1 MDASSPDLLKL
12 LQELNAIGIA
22 LSAEQDHNRLL
33 EMILVRAKEITHA
46 DGGTLYS
53 RTEDDHLKFEIM
65 LTESLGIAMG
75 GTSGEPIPYAPL
87 PLYDE
92 EGRPNNQM
100 VAACA
105 ALSGK
110 TINIPDAYV
119 NEEFDFSGTRKFD
132 EQTGYRS
139 KSFLTVPMT
148 NHENDIIGVLQ
159 LLNARDPK
167 TGDVKTFS
175 RLHQQLVESL
185 ASQAAVT
192 ITNKSLIDAQ
202 RKLFDSLIQLI
213 ANAIDEKSPYTA
225 GHCRRVPVLV
235 EMLADAACR
244 MNVGPLKNFDLTDDE
259 RYELSV
265 AAWLHDCGKI
275 TTPEYV
281 VDKPTKLS
289 TPFDRID
296 LVATRLEVLK
306 RDAEITAL
314 RRKLS
319 EAEGDKTKADLSDDE
334 EYQALLI
341 PLVIGVLQLLN
352 ARDPKTGDVKT
363 FSRLHQQLVESLAS
377 QAAVTITNKSLI
389 DAQRKLFDSLIQ
401 LIANAIDEK
410 SPYTAGHC
418 RRVPVLVEMLADA
431 ACRMNVGPLKNFD
444 LTDDERYELSVAAW
458 LHDCGKITTPEY
470 VVDKPTKLSTPFDR
484 IDLVATRLEVLKRD
498 AEITAL
504 RRKLSEAEGDKTKA
518 DLSDDEEYQALL
530 KQLDEDFAFLRR
542 CNIGGESMLDEDR
555 ERVTQIGQYRWAN
568 SNGDEITFLNDDE
581 IYNLH
586 ISRGTLTEEE
596 REIINNHVVVTIK
609 MLESLPYP
617 KHLKR
622 VPEYAGGH
630 HERMDGT
637 GYPNRLTKDDM
648 SIPARMVAIADV
660 FEALTA
666 RDRPYKSAMSL
677 SEALV
682 IMGRMKQSHHIDA
695 DLFDVFVRERV
706 YARYAEQYLE
716 PREIDD
722 VDLNKIPGYSPSKN
736 EQSA

>member
-65 LTESLGIAMG
+65 LTESLGITMG
-75 GTSGEPIPYAPL
+75 GTSGEPVPYAPL

-148 NHENDIIGVLQ
+148 NHENEIIGVLQ

-167 TGDVKTFS
+167 TGEVETFS
-175 RLHQQLVESL
+175 KLHQQLVESL

-275 TTPEYV
+275 TTPEHV

-296 LVATRLEVLK
+296 LVETRLEVLK

-334 EYQALLI
+334 EYQA
-341 PLVIGVLQLLN
+341 Q
-352 ARDPKTGDVKT
+352 
-363 FSRLHQQLVESLAS
+363 
-377 QAAVTITNKSLI
+377 
-389 DAQRKLFDSLIQ
+389 
-401 LIANAIDEK
+401 
-410 SPYTAGHC
+410 
-418 RRVPVLVEMLADA
+418 
-431 ACRMNVGPLKNFD
+431 
-444 LTDDERYELSVAAW
+444 
-458 LHDCGKITTPEY
+458 
-470 VVDKPTKLSTPFDR
+470 
-484 IDLVATRLEVLKRD
+484 
-498 AEITAL
+498 
-504 RRKLSEAEGDKTKA
+504 
-518 DLSDDEEYQALL
+518 L

-586 ISRGTLTEEE
+586 IGRGTLTEEE

-617 KHLKR
+617 KHLRR

-648 SIPARMVAIADV
+648 SIPARMVAIADI

-666 RDRPYKSAMSL
+666 RDRPYKNAMSL

-722 VDLNKIPGYSPSKN
+722 VDLNKIPGYSPSKE

>member
-12 LQELNAIGIA
+12 LRELNAIGIA

-65 LTESLGIAMG
+65 LTESLGITMG
-75 GTSGEPIPYAPL
+75 GTSGEPVPYAPL

-148 NHENDIIGVLQ
+148 NHENEIIGVLQ

-167 TGDVKTFS
+167 TGEVETFS
-175 RLHQQLVESL
+175 KLHQQLVESL

-275 TTPEYV
+275 TTPEHV

-296 LVATRLEVLK
+296 LVETRLEVLK

-334 EYQALLI
+334 EYQA
-341 PLVIGVLQLLN
+341 Q
-352 ARDPKTGDVKT
+352 
-363 FSRLHQQLVESLAS
+363 
-377 QAAVTITNKSLI
+377 
-389 DAQRKLFDSLIQ
+389 
-401 LIANAIDEK
+401 
-410 SPYTAGHC
+410 
-418 RRVPVLVEMLADA
+418 
-431 ACRMNVGPLKNFD
+431 
-444 LTDDERYELSVAAW
+444 
-458 LHDCGKITTPEY
+458 
-470 VVDKPTKLSTPFDR
+470 
-484 IDLVATRLEVLKRD
+484 
-498 AEITAL
+498 
-504 RRKLSEAEGDKTKA
+504 
-518 DLSDDEEYQALL
+518 L

-586 ISRGTLTEEE
+586 IGRGTLTEEE

-617 KHLKR
+617 KHLRR

-648 SIPARMVAIADV
+648 SIPARMVAIADI

-666 RDRPYKSAMSL
+666 RDRPYKNAMSL

-722 VDLNKIPGYSPSKN
+722 VDLNKIPGYSPSKE